1 MTAYNDL
8 TSQYITATF
17 VHEDEIL
24 KTIREDI
31 PRQGLPTIEI
41 KPEEGRFLQVL
52 LQASKAKTAV
62 EIGTLGGYS
71 GTWIARGLV
80 PGGKLIT
87 IEKDPAHAAVARK
100 HFAFA
105 GLADRVEI
113 RVGNAHQVLPE
124 LVSQGPF
131 DFIFIDADKSGY
143 FTYLD
148 WALANARPGGLI
160 AAHNALWRGGVVRPT
175 DDESRLMRDFNQR
188 IAKDQSL
195 ISTIFPAGDGTMIAV
210 KQT

>member
-87 IEKDPAHAAVARK
+87 IEKDPAHAAVARQ

-148 WALANARPGGLI
+148 WALANTRPGGLI
-160 AAHNALWRGGVVRPT
+160 AAHNALWRGGVARPT
-175 DDESRLMRDFNQR
+175 DEESRLMRDFNQR

>member
-17 VHEDEIL
+17 AHEDVVL
-24 KTIREDI
+24 KTIRENI
-31 PRQGLPTIEI
+31 PRRGLPNIEI

-52 LQASKAKTAV
+52 LQAIKARIAI

-87 IEKDPAHAAVARK
+87 IEKDPVHADVARQ
-100 HFAFA
+100 HFAYA

-113 RVGNAHQVLPE
+113 RVGNALQVLPE

-131 DFIFIDADKSGY
+131 DFIFIDADKPGY
-143 FTYLD
+143 FTYMD

-160 AAHNALWRGGVVRPT
+160 AAHNALWRGGVARPA
-175 DDESRLMRDFNQR
+175 DEDSRLMRDFNQR
-188 IAKDQSL
+188 IAQNNSL

-210 KQT
+210 KQS